1 MGVCDS
7 VSKDTKVEVNK
18 DIAKILAKL
27 DLKMDEYNETFKKNA
42 NETEEKQ
49 KEQLKQRHEKLV
61 EWKKNNNITEENI
74 KQLNK
79 EELKVE
85 IDMFSNQADKMHFI
99 YDTGMELVEPI
110 KKLTLDEYAEKVKK
124 APGIAANKLNQ
135 KIEEIKNMND
145 NDFLESTYGKCLKDA
160 LVKKGLSQTVLTSF
174 KNELYKQRQERRE
187 NERKEF
193 DIKENEFGNEFDK
206 IELDLFK
213 LIKSEFKFENVKKNF
228 KEYSRDKLVD
238 LVMG

>member
-1 MGVCDS
+1 
-7 VSKDTKVEVNK
+7 
-18 DIAKILAKL
+18 
-27 DLKMDEYNETFKKNA
+27 
-42 NETEEKQ
+42 
-49 KEQLKQRHEKLV
+49 
-61 EWKKNNNITEENI
+61 
-74 KQLNK
+74 
-79 EELKVE
+79 
-85 IDMFSNQADKMHFI
+85 MFSNQADKMHFI

-124 APGIAANKLNQ
+124 APNIAANKLNQ

>member
-1 MGVCDS
+1 M
-7 VSKDTKVEVNK
+7 
-18 DIAKILAKL
+18 
-27 DLKMDEYNETFKKNA
+27 
-42 NETEEKQ
+42 
-49 KEQLKQRHEKLV
+49 
-61 EWKKNNNITEENI
+61 
-74 KQLNK
+74 
-79 EELKVE
+79 
-85 IDMFSNQADKMHFI
+85 
-99 YDTGMELVEPI
+99 
-110 KKLTLDEYAEKVKK
+110 
-124 APGIAANKLNQ
+124 
-135 KIEEIKNMND
+135 
-145 NDFLESTYGKCLKDA
+145 
-160 LVKKGLSQTVLTSF
+160 F

>member
-1 MGVCDS
+1 
-7 VSKDTKVEVNK
+7 
-18 DIAKILAKL
+18 
-27 DLKMDEYNETFKKNA
+27 
-42 NETEEKQ
+42 
-49 KEQLKQRHEKLV
+49 
-61 EWKKNNNITEENI
+61 
-74 KQLNK
+74 
-79 EELKVE
+79 
-85 IDMFSNQADKMHFI
+85 MFSNQADKMHFI

-145 NDFLESTYGKCLKDA
+145 NDFLDSPYGKCLKDA

-228 KEYSRDKLVD
+228 REYSRDKLVD